1 MKVGFFD
8 DAKQKLGDAKKLYE
22 LQKQAKRIQNE
33 LRDLLIEASSLDGK
47 VTVVFNG
54 EQKIEEIHI
63 DDSLL
68 VTGGAAVLEK
78 GLRDAI
84 AQALKK
90 SQQVASEKMKEVA
103 GGLGIPGL

>member
-1 MKVGFFD
+1 MRFFD
-8 DAKQKLGDAKKLYE
+8 DAKNKLGDAKKLYD
-22 LQKQAKRIQNE
+22 LQKQAKKIQKE

-63 DDSLL
+63 DDELM
-68 VTGGAAVLEK
+68 VPGGAAVLEK

-84 AQALKK
+84 TQALKK

-103 GGLGIPGL
+103 GGLGIPGM